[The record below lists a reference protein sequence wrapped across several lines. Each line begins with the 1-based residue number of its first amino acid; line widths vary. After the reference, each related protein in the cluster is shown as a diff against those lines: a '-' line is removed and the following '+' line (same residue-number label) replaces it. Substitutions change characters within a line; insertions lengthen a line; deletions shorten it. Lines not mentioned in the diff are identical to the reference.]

1 MRECKAIIGLA
12 AVLTLVAAAQ
22 TSQTVRL
29 ATTYTPDSWL
39 LYSVSATTKIATR
52 TSQGAVHA
60 TLVTQAT
67 AQLHV
72 LPGAATN
79 DFEIAARFSQY
90 RTTVTADNAAQQ
102 AELEKQAAATAR
114 AAAAMAPARFRVVN
128 GVFSIVFRQPG
139 DNYDQPVD
147 MLSELVRDDV
157 LPRQPVAV
165 GARWTR
171 TRERAI
177 PTTTISMPLTLRCQ
191 LAALGSEHG
200 ERTATIAVDSAG
212 SANLPPGSLPD
223 SQKLASE
230 GLVPLGAFST
240 KTMAT
245 SIYRVA
251 DGVLLATR
259 SQTHSS
265 MQLQFIGPS
274 PQAATSD
281 SEIDST
287 GSVKLEKILASATSR

>member
-1 MRECKAIIGLA
+1 MLKRKAIIGLA
-12 AVLTLVAAAQ
+12 AVLTLAAAAQ
-22 TSQTVRL
+22 APQAVRL
-29 ATTYTPDSWL
+29 ATTYTPNSWL
-39 LYSVSATTKIATR
+39 IYSISATTKISTR
-52 TSQGAVHA
+52 TSQGAMHA
-60 TLVTQAT
+60 TLVTQAE

-72 LPGAATN
+72 LPGASSN
-79 DFEIAARFSQY
+79 DFEIAARFSKY
-90 RTTVTADNAAQQ
+90 STTVTADNAAQN
-102 AELEKQAAATAR
+102 AVLAKQAAATDQ
-114 AAAAMAPARFRVVN
+114 AAVAMKPAQFRVVN
-128 GVFSIVFRQPG
+128 GVFSTMFRQPG

-147 MLSELVRDDV
+147 MLSELARDDE
-157 LPRQPVAV
+157 LPSQPVAV
-165 GARWTR
+165 GAQWTR

-191 LAALGSEHG
+191 LTALGSEHG
-200 ERTATIAVDSAG
+200 ERTATIAVDSTG

-223 SQKLASE
+223 SQKLASQ
-230 GLVPLGAFST
+230 GLVPLGKFST
-240 KTMAT
+240 KTLANST
-245 SIYRVA
+245 YRVA

-287 GSVKLEKILASATSR
+287 GTVKLEKILAN

>member
-1 MRECKAIIGLA
+1 MYKRKLIIGLA
-12 AVLTLVAAAQ
+12 TVLTLVAVAQ
-22 TSQTVRL
+22 APHTVRL

-39 LYSVSATTKIATR
+39 LYSVSATTKITTR

-60 TLVTQAT
+60 TLVTQAE

-72 LPGAATN
+72 LPGATTN

-90 RTTVTADNAAQQ
+90 STTVTADNATQKAG
-102 AELEKQAAATAR
+102 LEKQAAATAQ
-114 AAAAMAPARFRVVN
+114 AATTMKPAQFRVVN
-128 GVFSIVFRQPG
+128 GVLSMVFRQPG

-147 MLSELVRDDV
+147 MLSELARNDV
-157 LPRQPVAV
+157 LPSKPVAV
-165 GARWTR
+165 GAQWTR
-171 TRERAI
+171 TRARAI
-177 PTTTISMPLTLRCQ
+177 PTTTISMPLTLRCR
-191 LAALGSEHG
+191 LAALGSEQG
-200 ERTATIAVDSAG
+200 APTATIAVDSTG

-230 GLVPLGAFST
+230 GLVPLGQFST
-240 KTMAT
+240 KTVANST
-245 SIYRVA
+245 YRVA
-251 DGVLLATR
+251 DGVLLATS

-281 SEIDST
+281 SEIDSSGT
-287 GSVKLEKILASATSR
+287 VKLEKILVSSR